1 MNRIHSLVSPS
12 PLLILLVTAAL
23 LTPAVVAVSLALIDA
38 AGAEDLLG
46 PRVRFSQPTTAEDL
60 RIMVAGRYSP

>member
-23 LTPAVVAVSLALIDA
+23 LTLAVVAVSLALLDA
-38 AGAEDLLG
+38 AGAEELLG
-46 PRVRFSQPTTAEDL
+46 PRLRGSQPTAAEDL
-60 RIMVAGRYSP
+60 RILVAGRFSP